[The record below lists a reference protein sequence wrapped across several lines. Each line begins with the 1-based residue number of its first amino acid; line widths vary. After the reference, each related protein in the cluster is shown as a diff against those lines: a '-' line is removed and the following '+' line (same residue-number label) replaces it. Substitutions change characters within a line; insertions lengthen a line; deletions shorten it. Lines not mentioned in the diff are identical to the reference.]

1 MIQHW
6 SISKK
11 VKKNKSATL
20 SRFYDLK
27 LLSKKD
33 YWFIRVPIEM
43 QWQRSFRNLDV
54 LEEGG
59 VFQSTNI
66 LVITFMIQCT

>member
-1 MIQHW
+1 MHSTFSMSRNGKDRHYQGGDAI
-6 SISKK
+6 IEEIN
-11 VKKNKSATL
+11 NKSQ
-20 SRFYDLK
+20 K
-27 LLSKKD
+27 
-33 YWFIRVPIEM
+33 WIIGVPTEM

-54 LEEGG
+54 LEEVG